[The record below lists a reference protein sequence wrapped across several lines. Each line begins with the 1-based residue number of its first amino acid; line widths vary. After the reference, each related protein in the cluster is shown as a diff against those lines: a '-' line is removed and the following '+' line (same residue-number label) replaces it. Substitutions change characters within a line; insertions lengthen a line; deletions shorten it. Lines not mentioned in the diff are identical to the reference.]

1 MILRKIIPILIVY
14 TCLPSSA
21 PAQTGPPSTVE
32 RTQDFSEIV
41 VPIASVKMLIPSVG
55 IGITG
60 KLGPTLGMEANLGT
74 GFCLDAECRFIVTNY
89 HVAAIARPHRIK
101 REKIIQRYLAT
112 GPHDEG
118 ATAGE
123 VLNYLSRKFGMTVR
137 PNHLG
142 IALQRHR
149 RAGHGL

>member
-1 MILRKIIPILIVY
+1 MISRKIIPILIVY

-60 KLGPTLGMEANLGT
+60 KLGPTLGMEAKLGT

-89 HVAAIARPHRIK
+89 HVAAIARPHRIS
-101 REKIIQRYLAT
+101 RNNIIQRYPQPAA
-112 GPHDEG
+112 HDAG
-118 ATAGE
+118 GTAHSNTT
-123 VLNYLSRKFGMTVR
+123 LDIS
-137 PNHLG
+137 
-142 IALQRHR
+142 
-149 RAGHGL
+149 